1 MKKILNK
8 INNNFLNITL
18 LKYKSLDI
26 SLSINNSLKH
36 ALKLIYTF
44 NSNKKVIWFVGFDS
58 FKKINLD
65 SNHVFLPTCFWIKGL
80 IGNSK
85 FVKFK
90 RKILNFKKPDLVI
103 ILNDK
108 INNDIIKEFTKLDVP
123 IILFGS
129 RKLSIK
135 LCYTNLINVSLEKNL
150 KSFFFFLVY
159 STLKKS
165 TKVYAKSKKNI

>member
-8 INNNFLNITL
+8 INNNFLNLTL
-18 LKYKSLDI
+18 LKYKSLDT

-36 ALKLIYTF
+36 ALKLIYIF

-58 FKKINLD
+58 FKKTNLD
-65 SNHVFLPTCFWIKGL
+65 SNHVFLPICFWIKGL

-108 INNDIIKEFTKLDVP
+108 INNDIIQEFIKLDVP

-135 LCYTNLINVSLEKNL
+135 LCHINLINVSFEKNL
-150 KSFFFFLVY
+150 KKFFFFFGIFY
-159 STLKKS
+159 S
-165 TKVYAKSKKNI
+165 